1 MTHPPRAMPQAWC
14 DRVGHSIHNKSAS
27 MNPMKTM
34 KESQRKAIWM
44 AERLFTAAA
53 AVADVAVNDES
64 FAAQARQLERQ
75 AHALVRAAGF
85 PDKPTFELSAFCAQV
100 CADYT
105 AGKLEVLPFE

>member
-1 MTHPPRAMPQAWC
+1 
-14 DRVGHSIHNKSAS
+14 
-27 MNPMKTM
+27 MKPM

-44 AERLFTAAA
+44 ADRLFTAAA
-53 AVADVAVNDES
+53 ALADLAVNDES
-64 FAAQARQLERQ
+64 YAPQSYALESQ
-75 AHALVRAAGF
+75 AHALVRAARF

>member
-1 MTHPPRAMPQAWC
+1 
-14 DRVGHSIHNKSAS
+14 
-27 MNPMKTM
+27 M

-64 FAAQARQLERQ
+64 YAQQSYALESQ

-85 PDKPTFELSAFCAQV
+85 EDGPTFELSAFCAQV
-100 CADYT
+100 CADYI

>member
-1 MTHPPRAMPQAWC
+1 
-14 DRVGHSIHNKSAS
+14 
-27 MNPMKTM
+27 M

-64 FAAQARQLERQ
+64 YAQQSYALESQ

-85 PDKPTFELSAFCAQV
+85 EDGPTFELSAFCAQV

-105 AGKLEVLPFE
+105 AGKLEIVPFE

>member
-1 MTHPPRAMPQAWC
+1 
-14 DRVGHSIHNKSAS
+14 
-27 MNPMKTM
+27 MKPM

-44 AERLFTAAA
+44 ADKLFTAAA
-53 AVADVAVNDES
+53 ALADLAVNDES
-64 FAAQARQLERQ
+64 YAPQSYALESQ

-85 PDKPTFELSAFCAQV
+85 PDKSTFELSAWCALI

>member
-1 MTHPPRAMPQAWC
+1 
-14 DRVGHSIHNKSAS
+14 
-27 MNPMKTM
+27 MKPI

-44 AERLFTAAA
+44 ADKLFTAAA

-85 PDKPTFELSAFCAQV
+85 EDGPTFELSAWCALI

-105 AGKLEVLPFE
+105 AGNLEVLPFE